1 MGRIIGR
8 RLLAVIPMLFI
19 MSIIV
24 FSLVLV
30 VPGDPAVTLAGDNAT
45 EEQIEL
51 IRARLGLDKPVV
63 EQYLDWLGGVVQ
75 GDFGTSLL
83 SSRGVAET
91 IWSKLPVSLSLA
103 VSAIA
108 VGLAI
113 GLPAGIIAALRRNRW
128 PDRVSTV
135 GASLGMAMP
144 NFWLGLVFVIVL
156 AVNNPW
162 FPASGYVRISE
173 DPWLWAKHLVLP
185 ALTLGTAAAA
195 EITRQLRGSLSD
207 VLQQDYVRTADAK
220 GLRRW
225 VVVGKHAAKNASIP
239 VVTVLGLQFSLLL
252 GGTVAVERVFG
263 IPGLGTEVVDAVLAK
278 DLPMIQG
285 IVFFTTF
292 AVIVVNL
299 LVDVA
304 YGFLNP
310 RVRGR

>member
-51 IRARLGLDKPVV
+51 IRASLGLDKPVV

-103 VSAIA
+103 VSAIV

-113 GLPAGIIAALRRNRW
+113 GLPAGVIAALRRNRW

-144 NFWLGLVFVIVL
+144 NFWLGLVLVIVL

-162 FPASGYVRISE
+162 LPASGYVRISE

-195 EITRQLRGSLSD
+195 EITRQLRGSLAD

-225 VVVGKHAAKNASIP
+225 IVVGKHAAKNASIP

-299 LVDVA
+299 LVDIA

>member
-1 MGRIIGR
+1 MLRIIGR

-45 EEQIEL
+45 EEQIGE
-51 IRARLGLDKPVV
+51 IRARLGLDKPIV

-103 VSAIA
+103 FSAIF

-113 GLPAGIIAALRRNRW
+113 GLPAGIVAALRRNRW

-135 GASLGMAMP
+135 GASIGMAMP
-144 NFWLGLVFVIVL
+144 NFWLGLVFVVVF

-162 FPASGYVRISE
+162 FPASGYVRITE
-173 DPWLWAKHLVLP
+173 DPWEWLRHLVLP

-207 VLQQDYVRTADAK
+207 VLDQDYVRTAEAK

-225 VVVGKHAAKNASIP
+225 VVIGKHAAKNASIP

-292 AVIVVNL
+292 AVIIINL
-299 LVDVA
+299 FVDIT

-310 RVRGR
+310 KVRGR